1 MYVSFYAP
9 GLSRI
14 PITSIVNSRP
24 FVTLNSHAFVSGEEL
39 QSIEML
45 KETPTITDHI
55 ICHSEI
61 YYWQLHS
68 IQNRPRRGELSSIES
83 QKVIINRMH
92 FFLLFLAGAEMK
104 RCTSSYC
111 LLHNRWVIIIIACWR
126 RRKRGNG
133 RIYIAF
139 DFIVAAK
146 ETPVIAPPS
155 ATKSLE
161 ANE

>member
-1 MYVSFYAP
+1 MPLLVAKNYNRAS
-9 GLSRI
+9 S
-14 PITSIVNSRP
+14 
-24 FVTLNSHAFVSGEEL
+24 
-39 QSIEML
+39 

-83 QKVIINRMH
+83 QKVIINRMN

-104 RCTSSYC
+104 RCTSSYF

-126 RRKRGNG
+126 RRKRRNG

-146 ETPVIAPPS
+146 ETPVIAPPTS
-155 ATKSLE
+155 TKSLE
-161 ANE
+161 ATNDYSCCCCSYLLMCFFNAHSPSQSRDVLL